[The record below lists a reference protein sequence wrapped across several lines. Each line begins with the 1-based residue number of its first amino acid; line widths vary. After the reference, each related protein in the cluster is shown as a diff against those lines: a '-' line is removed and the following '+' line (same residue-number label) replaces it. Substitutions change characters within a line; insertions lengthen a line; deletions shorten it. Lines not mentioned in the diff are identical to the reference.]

1 MSERKTPCNIYIV
14 EYACEMCNTGMME
27 ASGSVVCTNPP
38 KYQHICTSCGHE
50 GYLLETRYPEIR
62 YEPIEAL
69 KIDRDAFEQRVKE
82 QAKMQFYKV
91 DEQGKPVRMGEEE

>member
-1 MSERKTPCNIYIV
+1 MSETKTECRTYKV
-14 EYACEMCNTGMME
+14 EYVCDVCAKGMME

-69 KIDRDAFEQRVKE
+69 QINSLGCFEEARERAIKNAILQS
-82 QAKMQFYKV
+82 
-91 DEQGKPVRMGEEE
+91 